1 MVYSVKL
8 QCKRITIFPTF
19 YSFGLKYPW
28 RYFFSHRL
36 VKATADCETAQF
48 QPSDC
53 DVLPGKLVDFRKE
66 RNVIREMNYL
76 LGTQLFLL
84 LQKTTYL
91 QNVQIIKN
99 W

>member
-1 MVYSVKL
+1 MLNYSVKGL
-8 QCKRITIFPTF
+8 PYFRQFTVLA
-19 YSFGLKYPW
+19 LKYPW

>member
-1 MVYSVKL
+1 MLNYSVKGL
-8 QCKRITIFPTF
+8 PYFRHFTVLA
-19 YSFGLKYPW
+19 LKYPW

-53 DVLPGKLVDFRKE
+53 DVLVDFRKE

-76 LGTQLFLL
+76 LGTQLFIL

>member
-1 MVYSVKL
+1 MLNYSVKGL
-8 QCKRITIFPTF
+8 PYFRHFTVLA
-19 YSFGLKYPW
+19 LKYPW

-84 LQKTTYL
+84 LQKTTYQ

>member
-1 MVYSVKL
+1 MLNYSVKGL
-8 QCKRITIFPTF
+8 PYFRQFTVLA
-19 YSFGLKYPW
+19 LKYPW
-28 RYFFSHRL
+28 RYIFSHRL